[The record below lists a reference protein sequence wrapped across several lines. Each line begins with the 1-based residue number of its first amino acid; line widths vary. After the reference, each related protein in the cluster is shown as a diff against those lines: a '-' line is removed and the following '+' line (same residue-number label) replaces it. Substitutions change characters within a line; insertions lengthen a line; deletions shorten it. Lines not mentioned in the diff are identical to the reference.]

1 MVSNS
6 KNSLKDSELS
16 HARQTFLG
24 VRHKTRQDNV
34 LFGVLYS
41 PMSYGGG
48 WSGEGGGTSDEALS
62 PKNVCVGD

>member
-41 PMSYGGG
+41 PMSYGGLG
-48 WSGEGGGTSDEALS
+48 GGGTSDEALS